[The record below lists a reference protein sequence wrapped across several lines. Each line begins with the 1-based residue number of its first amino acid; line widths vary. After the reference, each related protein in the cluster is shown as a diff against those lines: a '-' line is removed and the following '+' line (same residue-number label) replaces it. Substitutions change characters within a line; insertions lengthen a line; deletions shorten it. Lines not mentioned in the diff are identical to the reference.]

1 MAIVDTL
8 EAVRKLRNAGMDESQ
23 AEAVVEI
30 IGNSSTNLMT
40 KDDAALLES
49 RIGERIQGV
58 KADAH
63 RMEARLFRAL
73 WIQGAG
79 IVAIVGT
86 IVAIAVAL
94 T

>member
-8 EAVRKLRNAGMDESQ
+8 EAVRKLRDAGMDESQ

-30 IGNSSTNLMT
+30 IRSSSTNLMT
-40 KDDAALLES
+40 KDDAAILRAE
-49 RIGERIQGV
+49 V
-58 KADAH
+58 KADILSVKADVY
-63 RMEARLFRAL
+63 RAL

-79 IVAIVGT
+79 IIAIMGT
-86 IVAIAVAL
+86 ILAITVAL